1 MKNLNSTSYNKT
13 LLDWVLFAARIFIGV
28 AMITHGFPKLMQ
40 LLSGKEIEFINFFGI
55 GKKTSLILAVLAE
68 VLCSLFLI
76 MGLFTRI
83 VTIPLIITMLVAA
96 FMVHANDPFEK
107 TELSLLYLTFYFIF
121 LIAGPG
127 NISIDRMI
135 NRK

>member
-13 LLDWVLFAARIFIGV
+13 LLDWVLFVARIFIGV

-96 FMVHANDPFEK
+96 FMVHGNDAFEK
-107 TELSLLYLTFYFIF
+107 QELSLLYLTIYFIL
-121 LIAGPG
+121 LITGPG
-127 NISIDRMI
+127 NLSIDRMI